1 MRYYYN
7 SAGSAA
13 KLMRTGSRYVV
24 MLRFNNKFFDTETAA
39 GDFLKARGFYRG
51 F

>member
-13 KLMRTGSRYVV
+13 KLMRAGAQVVV
-24 MLRFNNKFFDTETAA
+24 MFSYRTLFFNTELAA
-39 GDFLKARGFYRG
+39 GDFLAARGF

>member
-13 KLMRTGSRYVV
+13 KLMRTGCRFVV
-24 MLRFNNKFFDTETAA
+24 MAGFRTFFFDTETAA
-39 GDFLKARGFYRG
+39 CEFLAARGF

>member
-13 KLMRTGSRYVV
+13 KLLQTSARVVV
-24 MLRFNNKFFDTETAA
+24 MLEYKTLFFDDLSAA
-39 GDFLKARGFYRG
+39 RSFLVARGYY
-51 F
+51 